1 MAAISIAVIG
11 AGPSGLFF
19 CHSIEKIAQKSGRK
33 IAVTCFERSSQPG
46 GIWRMANASAEDNTT
61 DMYDALWSNGD
72 SHSKEFYDYT
82 YDEHFGGPV
91 PVYLKR
97 QEILDYILARCR
109 KNCPDFFE
117 KYAQFRKEVEHVV
130 YDYSKR
136 QFDITVKDLNLST
149 KDVKHFDKCIWACGE
164 NSKRNIPSN
173 LVQMFQDGGYK
184 GKVIHSAE
192 TKNFKEN
199 VQGKRI
205 LLVGGGYSAE
215 DLALQAIKHGVEK
228 VYVSCRSMS
237 DEICSTKNW
246 PMDKVEI
253 LYLQEPKKV
262 TKNGRC
268 IQFHEVTWTIDGYV
282 PDTGEV
288 ESEIWDIDTV
298 ILCTGYKINLDM
310 IDPSLNKGFPHS
322 GYGPDYKFKV
332 PSGWKM
338 PPNEFDHLVGDVPL
352 AKDIRYLPNY
362 IHPEFYRG
370 VLISNPN
377 MMFIAT
383 YGSYVPLLACEAYAW
398 LLACYASGE
407 VELPSRD
414 EMNAFNEAETL
425 AMLELSYF
433 RYLMDANYWKAVDNL
448 EDFWPEDGMSTP
460 ELWDE
465 AHYEEC
471 ILGYK
476 RLAQVLKDAN
486 YPFDLGTREKLNKNT
501 KAILWFGELSYN
513 HRYKLE
519 PVGDEKNWKTYRDYE
534 DAESFYSLHT
544 GTRCIPLNKRWI
556 DM

>member
-1 MAAISIAVIG
+1 
-11 AGPSGLFF
+11 
-19 CHSIEKIAQKSGRK
+19 
-33 IAVTCFERSSQPG
+33 
-46 GIWRMANASAEDNTT
+46 
-61 DMYDALWSNGD
+61 
-72 SHSKEFYDYT
+72 
-82 YDEHFGGPV
+82 
-91 PVYLKR
+91 
-97 QEILDYILARCR
+97 
-109 KNCPDFFE
+109 
-117 KYAQFRKEVEHVV
+117 
-130 YDYSKR
+130 
-136 QFDITVKDLNLST
+136 
-149 KDVKHFDKCIWACGE
+149 
-164 NSKRNIPSN
+164 
-173 LVQMFQDGGYK
+173 
-184 GKVIHSAE
+184 
-192 TKNFKEN
+192 
-199 VQGKRI
+199 
-205 LLVGGGYSAE
+205 
-215 DLALQAIKHGVEK
+215 
-228 VYVSCRSMS
+228 
-237 DEICSTKNW
+237 
-246 PMDKVEI
+246 
-253 LYLQEPKKV
+253 
-262 TKNGRC
+262 
-268 IQFHEVTWTIDGYV
+268 
-282 PDTGEV
+282 
-288 ESEIWDIDTV
+288 
-298 ILCTGYKINLDM
+298 
-310 IDPSLNKGFPHS
+310 
-322 GYGPDYKFKV
+322 
-332 PSGWKM
+332 
-338 PPNEFDHLVGDVPL
+338 
-352 AKDIRYLPNY
+352 
-362 IHPEFYRG
+362 
-370 VLISNPN
+370 

-425 AMLELSYF
+425 AMLELPYF